1 MKKKLS
7 IAVLGLVA
15 LLGIAATT
23 MRVSE
28 YPNRPIPQDADL
40 FLLASVANSTNYN
53 TSWLQIKAAL
63 GVGTGTIGSSNVWA
77 TNVIV
82 TRNLYASNGFFTNLT
97 VQEGITNASLTPNTV
112 LKADA
117 NKRISSIP
125 NAYGALTN
133 NGSGVVGYDPSIVGT
148 NEISALVSNYVY
160 QFNATNSPVF
170 SNAIFTNL
178 VAENIWASNAWFTNI
193 VAERAWISNL
203 WATNIVTENLWASNA
218 WFTNLVAERAWISN
232 LWATNIWVTS
242 LYSET
247 NYTGSMW
254 LTNGMVIQEHA
265 WDGPTNLVKC
275 GITNR
280 YYFTANTPCAITQLV
295 AYASPNWENHSV
307 LEITNA
313 SPTNITITVH
323 APIRIPVEDS
333 TRVYTLTNGNVMACS
348 LEVAT
353 MGSNSVLRAFKP

>member
-82 TRNLYASNGFFTNLT
+82 TKNLYASNAYFTNLT
-97 VQEGITNASLTPNTV
+97 VTEGITNISLTPNTV

-148 NEISALVSNYVY
+148 NEIATLVSNYVY
-160 QFNATNSPVF
+160 AFNATNTPTF
-170 SNAIFTNL
+170 SNAVFTNL
-178 VAENIWASNAWFTNI
+178 IADTGWFSNIFATNF

-203 WATNIVTENLWASNA
+203 WV
-218 WFTNLVAERAWISN
+218 TNLVAERAWISN
-232 LWATNIWVTS
+232 LWATNIWVES
-242 LYSET
+242 LYAQS
-247 NYTGSMW
+247 NYVGSIW